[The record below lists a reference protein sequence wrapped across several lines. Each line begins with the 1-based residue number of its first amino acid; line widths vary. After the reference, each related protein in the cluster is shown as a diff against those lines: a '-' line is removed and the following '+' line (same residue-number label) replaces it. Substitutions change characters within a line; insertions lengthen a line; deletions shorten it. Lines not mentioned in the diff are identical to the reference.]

1 MPVRMTSDTM
11 HVFLTDYVP
20 ALYGDT
26 GLWKSMHWISDD
38 AIECLNISGTLPVV
52 REMDLVNRDH
62 SIHSI
67 TFYDKKGSFEIP
79 VLPNKPVRQALI
91 SLGYEDDKLRVG
103 FYDSVA
109 NPSFIAF
116 WQNMIVDVDLWQAQG
131 DGTWTLDIKGL
142 ETM

>member
-1 MPVRMTSDTM
+1 MRKSILFLLTALCLAGCQRDHCIAKNIAESAPIMPVRMTGDTM
-11 HVFLTDYVP
+11 HVFLTDYIP

-67 TFYDKKGSFEIP
+67 TFYDKNGSFEIP
-79 VLPNKPVRQALI
+79 VLPNKPVRQADRKSTRLN
-91 SLGYEDDKLRVG
+91 S
-103 FYDSVA
+103 SH
-109 NPSFIAF
+109 
-116 WQNMIVDVDLWQAQG
+116 
-131 DGTWTLDIKGL
+131 
-142 ETM
+142 